1 MADSRR
7 TQQSLDQTW
16 LAFARLTAVMAGAL
30 TATVSLLSDV
40 SVLVACGRGA
50 MSWLGIRILARF
62 GAALLAWAA
71 RQPVATHEEPTQQEQ
86 AG

>member
-7 TQQSLDQTW
+7 TERPLDQTW
-16 LAFARLTAVMAGAL
+16 LAFARLAAVGAGAL

-40 SVLVACGRGA
+40 SPLVASGRGA
-50 MSWLGIRILARF
+50 LTWLGIRILARIS
-62 GAALLAWAA
+62 AALLAWAGKHTVPH
-71 RQPVATHEEPTQQEQ
+71 QKEPVEQET